1 LHAGQPQSHAHLLP
15 GLQGLSSPLE
25 LLEELLKPRELLL
38 ELLELLLEDWDEREL
53 GEDCELRE
61 LAEEWLEEDGIARPL
76 LSKPRRTQRA
86 TVTIGEESSWMAGR
100 AARTDLRR
108 FGHADAATTGE
119 KHLPRAGLC
128 AGIKE
133 RFPRSG

>member
-1 LHAGQPQSHAHLLP
+1 MPLDELWNWQALQHFSHAHLLP

-53 GEDCELRE
+53 CELGEDCELRE

-86 TVTIGEESSWMAGR
+86 TVTSGEECSWMAGR
-100 AARTDLRR
+100 AA
-108 FGHADAATTGE
+108 
-119 KHLPRAGLC
+119 
-128 AGIKE
+128 
-133 RFPRSG
+133 